1 MSYRVE
7 FTAKARES
15 LSRLPKTVQARLAK
29 QIASLADDPRPV
41 GARKIK
47 GQDDCYRVRQGD
59 YRIVYAVM
67 DDLLFVLIVRAGHR
81 KEVYERMETVA
92 RIIERFRKPDG

>member
-1 MSYRVE
+1 VSYRVE
-7 FTAKARES
+7 VTARARES
-15 LSRLPKTVQARLAK
+15 LSRLPKTVQARLAE

-47 GQDDCYRVRQGD
+47 GQDDCYRIRQGD

-81 KEVYERMETVA
+81 REVYERMETVA